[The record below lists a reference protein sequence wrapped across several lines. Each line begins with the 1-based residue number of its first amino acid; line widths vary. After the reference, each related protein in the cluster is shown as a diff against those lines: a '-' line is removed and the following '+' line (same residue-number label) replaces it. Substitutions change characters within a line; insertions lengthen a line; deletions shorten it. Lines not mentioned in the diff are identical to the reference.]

1 MRMTISTDGFMNLV
15 LEKAVKL
22 GVAKTKNEAIRM
34 GILSFNKEH
43 GLIKDIEQKLV
54 TNKLKQEEKIM
65 KETGKKYLDEKQA
78 LKSYKHLQGKI

>member
-34 GILSFNKEH
+34 GILSFNKEY
-43 GLIKDIEQKLV
+43 GLIKDIEQELV

-65 KETGKKYLDEKQA
+65 NEKGKKYLNEKQA
-78 LKSYKHLQGKI
+78 LKKYKHLQEKV